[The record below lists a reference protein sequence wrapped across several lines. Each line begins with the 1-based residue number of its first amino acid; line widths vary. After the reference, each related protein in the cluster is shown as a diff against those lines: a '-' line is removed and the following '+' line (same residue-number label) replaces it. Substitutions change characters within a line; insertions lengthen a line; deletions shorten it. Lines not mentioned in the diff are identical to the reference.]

1 MNTEQPTI
9 RCSSPACSGGLA
21 ATEATDFKPRSG
33 ADHSGAL
40 LCAEKPGPLAA
51 RIKNPAADPV
61 PAKKKPKP
69 KGKPVKRLRLFS
81 DFDDRG
87 FHPTLELAWSP
98 DGFLCQLWRH
108 KDTDEPEWRT
118 VPHIP
123 AKPLTISLTEN
134 ETVVEVPT
142 EAEDSNIAPDWASGG

>member
-1 MNTEQPTI
+1 MNTQLKSLDSALVLADRTELSIEP
-9 RCSSPACSGGLA
+9 RRESSSA
-21 ATEATDFKPRSG
+21 
-33 ADHSGAL
+33 GAL
-40 LCAEKPGPLAA
+40 VCADKPGPLAA
-51 RIKNPAADPV
+51 RIK
-61 PAKKKPKP
+61 KKPPKP
-69 KGKPVKRLRLFS
+69 NRPPVKRLRFFS

-118 VPHIP
+118 VLPIP
-123 AKPLTISLTEN
+123 AKPLTISITEN
-134 ETVVEVPT
+134 ETVVEVPA